1 MQARGF
7 RPTSP
12 RSMLSGYPL
21 DSIHHRRRPVPVRS
35 LPCALA
41 LLVSA
46 ACLGGELEVLL
57 EKAERARKEK
67 RPEEAL
73 SLFRDLLA
81 KAPDHVEAHLGYQKL
96 LQSQGKEP
104 ELVKEYEALAEKS
117 PEPWALFLLGRVLHD
132 PVREEALYRR
142 ALEKS
147 PGDFRCRLALGS
159 ALERQLRGAEAEK
172 EYRECL
178 RLEPDSFEA

>member
-1 MQARGF
+1 M
-7 RPTSP
+7 
-12 RSMLSGYPL
+12 
-21 DSIHHRRRPVPVRS
+21 RS

-147 PGDFRCRLALGS
+147 PGDFRCRL
-159 ALERQLRGAEAEK
+159 
-172 EYRECL
+172 
-178 RLEPDSFEA
+178 